1 MICVVRSPFIN
12 IIDGNNSIHDLFW
25 KGEGILVK
33 F

>member
-1 MICVVRSPFIN
+1 MICVVRSSVIN
-12 IIDGNNSIHDLFW
+12 IIDKNNSIHNLFW